1 MIKTIQTAKKQ
12 FILAALSALAVFA
25 VLEAYA
31 AYQKIGDT
39 SFAVVSSILVFI
51 IVFALGLYLTLK
63 DRWILKHHLDDLT
76 AFITILSNGK
86 LSDRIAIQE
95 PGELAPI
102 ERALNRLADRF
113 ENQVQYL
120 QKLAD
125 EKAELAEQA
134 KTAATIEERQR
145 LARDLHDAVSQQLF
159 ALNMLASA
167 ATRAIDK
174 NVDMAKQQIEE
185 IAEIAQKAQGEMR
198 ALLLHLRPVH
208 LSNDALH
215 EGMKKLVDELSTR
228 TTIKFETDIEAIDG
242 LSKGVEDHLFRLL
255 QESLSNALRHS
266 GASVIKLQ
274 LTETS
279 GAVVLKVQDNG
290 KGFDITEEKKA
301 SYGLKTMRER
311 CEELG
316 GKFTLTSRI
325 GEGTS
330 VDIRIPIR
338 GKKDDTAD

>member
-1 MIKTIQTAKKQ
+1 MIKPIQTAKKQ
-12 FILAALSALAVFA
+12 LIVAALSALAVFA

-31 AYQKIGDT
+31 SFLGKSQMPFVIT
-39 SFAVVSSILVFI
+39 SAIIVFVV
-51 IVFALGLYLTLK
+51 VFALGLYLTLK
-63 DRWILKHHLDDLT
+63 DRWILKHHLDDIT

-86 LSDRIAIQE
+86 LSDRLTLPEA
-95 PGELAPI
+95 GELASI
-102 ERALNRLADRF
+102 ERALNRLADRY
-113 ENQVQYL
+113 EKQVQSL

-134 KTAATIEERQR
+134 KSAATIEERQR

-167 ATRAIDK
+167 AKRSVEK
-174 NVDMAKQQIEE
+174 NQEVARRQIEE
-185 IAEIAQKAQGEMR
+185 IAEIALKALGEMR

-208 LSNDALH
+208 LSDDTLQ
-215 EGMKKLVDELSTR
+215 EGMEKLIDELAQKTN
-228 TTIKFETDIEAIDG
+228 IAFETEIEAIEG

-266 GASVIKLQ
+266 GATLIKLQ
-274 LTETS
+274 LTQTT

-301 SYGLKTMRER
+301 SYGLKTMKER

-316 GKFTLTSRI
+316 GKLTITSRA
-325 GEGTS
+325 GEGTF
-330 VDIRIPIR
+330 VDVRIPIG
-338 GKKDDTAD
+338 GKRDDATS